1 MPKNRVAFFDI
12 DGTIRNKSLTES
24 LFEILVRDYKYRGK
38 DFNKYFELQSEISS
52 LRKAYKSSED
62 RADDLFG
69 EYCQKVVKFAMFAL
83 KNILSKKFVRLVVEL
98 QLNIETIR
106 TMYFRKSL

>member
-38 DFNKYFELQSEISS
+38 DFNKYFELQ
-52 LRKAYKSSED
+52 RN
-62 RADDLFG
+62 F
-69 EYCQKVVKFAMFAL
+69 
-83 KNILSKKFVRLVVEL
+83 
-98 QLNIETIR
+98 
-106 TMYFRKSL
+106 

>member
-1 MPKNRVAFFDI
+1 MPKHKIVFFDI

-69 EYCQKVVKFAMFAL
+69 EYCQKVVEFSMFAL
-83 KNILSKKFVRLVVEL
+83 EKILS
-98 QLNIETIR
+98 
-106 TMYFRKSL
+106 